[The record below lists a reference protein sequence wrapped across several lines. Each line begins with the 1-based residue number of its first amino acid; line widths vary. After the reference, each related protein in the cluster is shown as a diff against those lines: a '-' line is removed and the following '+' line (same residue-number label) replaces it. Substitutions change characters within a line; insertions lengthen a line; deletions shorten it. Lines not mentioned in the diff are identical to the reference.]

1 MTPQREA
8 GGGSRRRHRLP
19 GWVGVLPFL
28 LVAFLFLMWPA
39 YAVVLQAFE
48 AVGGGFTLDNVA
60 TATEAQYRSAFVT
73 SGLLSLVTAL
83 IGGVVGTL
91 LTYAVS
97 TLGRPRFL
105 KSAMA
110 TFSGVASQFGGV
122 PLAFAFV
129 ATIGSAGLLT
139 SLLGKIGVDM
149 YGSGFSLL
157 SFSGLVIVYLYF
169 QIPLMLIVMTPAVE
183 GLRTAWREAAAGLGA
198 TTLQYW
204 TRIGIPLLTPAFIG
218 GVVLLFANSFAA
230 YATAQVLTSGSVNLV
245 PIQIGFFVQGNVFA
259 GASQVGYALALGMIV
274 VVSLALAANIALQRR
289 VARWSS

>member
-1 MTPQREA
+1 MK
-8 GGGSRRRHRLP
+8 RRRMQWL
-19 GWVGVLPFL
+19 GILPFL
-28 LVAFLFLMWPA
+28 VVAFLFLIWPA
-39 YAVVLQAFE
+39 YAVVLQAFT
-48 AVGGGFTLDNVA
+48 GPDGRFTLANIA
-60 TATEAQYRSAFVT
+60 TATGAQYRNAFLT

-97 TLGRPRFL
+97 TLQRPRFL

-129 ATIGSAGLLT
+129 ASIGSAGLVTTQLAK
-139 SLLGKIGVDM
+139 LGIDL
-149 YGSGFSLL
+149 YGAGFSLL
-157 SFSGLVIVYLYF
+157 SFSGLVVVYLYF

-183 GLRTAWREAAAGLGA
+183 GLRQSWREAAEGLGA
-198 TTLQYW
+198 STFQYW
-204 TRIGIPLLTPAFIG
+204 ARVGIPLLTPAFIG
-218 GVVLLFANSFAA
+218 GVVLLFANAFAA

-259 GASQVGYALALGMIV
+259 GNSQVGYALALGMIV
-274 VVSLALAANIALQRR
+274 VVSLALAINIVLQRR

>member
-1 MTPQREA
+1 MK
-8 GGGSRRRHRLP
+8 RRRMQWI
-19 GWVGVLPFL
+19 GILPFL
-28 LVAFLFLMWPA
+28 VVAFLFLIWPA

-48 AVGGGFTLDNVA
+48 GPDGRFTLANVA
-60 TATEAQYRSAFVT
+60 TAARAQYRNAFLT

-91 LTYAVS
+91 LAYAVS
-97 TLGRPRFL
+97 TLQRPRFL

-129 ATIGSAGLLT
+129 ASIGSAGLVT
-139 SLLGKIGVDM
+139 TQFANLGVNL
-149 YGSGFSLL
+149 YGTGFSLL

-183 GLRTAWREAAAGLGA
+183 GLRQSWREAAEGLGA
-198 TTLQYW
+198 SSFQYW
-204 TRIGIPLLTPAFIG
+204 ARIGIPLLTPAFIG
-218 GVVLLFANSFAA
+218 GVVLLFANAFAA

-259 GASQVGYALALGMIV
+259 GNSQVGYALALGMIV
-274 VVSLALAANIALQRR
+274 VVSIALAINIVLQRR